1 MDKGSKSCPDMRSI
15 VSAFKI
21 PWAKIPGGQKWFFD
35 KAEICI
41 SEMYKKG
48 YISEEFFDHHDFP
61 IDEDT
66 DGYQYLLKSKADHMV
81 RSKGLYHPNCVKEKK
96 DSIESIIS
104 SKETRWLAKV
114 LIAKKIEIDN
124 KECEKHLLTKLGLPV
139 DTPVTNNVF
148 HDTTIQ
154 MFDEPN
160 SNLLFAFIKIRE
172 VTDLMEPLYRPN
184 KGTLDDVLAGKK
196 DKKGGPFLIQYAF
209 DVRDKNPKGK
219 IQEEPDF
226 NPPEVVQ
233 SPPTI
238 EKFVN
243 LSLDME
249 LEKITFEWCLKAK
262 SCVQN
267 LFVLNME
274 RYKNR
279 IEDHMDSFN
288 EHVDILIK
296 KILKRFRKYAVDMI
310 PPSRIDLMPGKH

>member
-1 MDKGSKSCPDMRSI
+1 M
-15 VSAFKI
+15 
-21 PWAKIPGGQKWFFD
+21 
-35 KAEICI
+35 
-41 SEMYKKG
+41 
-48 YISEEFFDHHDFP
+48 
-61 IDEDT
+61 
-66 DGYQYLLKSKADHMV
+66 
-81 RSKGLYHPNCVKEKK
+81 
-96 DSIESIIS
+96 
-104 SKETRWLAKV
+104 
-114 LIAKKIEIDN
+114 
-124 KECEKHLLTKLGLPV
+124 TKLGLPV

-172 VTDLMEPLYRPN
+172 VTNLMEPLYRPN

-279 IEDHMDSFN
+279 IKDYMDSFN
-288 EHVDILIK
+288 EHVNILVK
-296 KILKRFRKYAVDMI
+296 KILNRIRKYAVERI
-310 PPSRIDLMPGKH
+310 PPSRIDLMPGKYWVWSSFASKLKRIASLMILSYHVTDMKDLETRSEHEDLFSNILLFLSVEKVVNHSISSDFNGLDSR